1 MNKSQS
7 QQVVLVLSLALG
19 SVLAS
24 CSMLLGGDK
33 EFVDLDSTSGTS
45 GGMATGS
52 GGVSGE
58 VSSSSAS
65 GGFPAGSSAGGS
77 ATTTGQ
83 ASSTGGCSPGQGGCG
98 GSGSSS
104 SSASSSSS
112 SASSSSTGGPAPCG
126 AGTLGSL
133 IDTFTGNTL
142 DTAQWGN
149 YASGSGSSAV
159 QTNNQISVFVPGTAG
174 TSAGIYSQD
183 AWNLSLL
190 GCSASL
196 KVLDS
201 PKING
206 LTTFFLLSAKSD
218 DAYAIAFTQAGI
230 YLNMEVNGPGG
241 SKAFGQITYVKG
253 VHVYWRFRETPGS
266 GGEVHWDTSTDGVA
280 WQEHYKYPTSQVGFS
295 LVKARVN
302 FGLTGNGAPGTTV
315 HFDNFN
321 VAP

>member
-7 QQVVLVLSLALG
+7 QQVGLALSLALG

-24 CSMLLGGDK
+24 CSMILGGDK
-33 EFVDLDSTSGTS
+33 NFVDLDSTSTS
-45 GGMATGS
+45 GGIATGS
-52 GGVSGE
+52 GGASGE
-58 VSSSSAS
+58 VATGSSN
-65 GGFPAGSSAGGS
+65 GGFPAGSGTGA

-83 ASSTGGCSPGQGGCG
+83 GSSTGGCSPGQGGCG
-98 GSGSSS
+98 EAGTTGASS
-104 SSASSSSS
+104 SSASSS
-112 SASSSSTGGPAPCG
+112 ASSSSGGPAPCG

-133 IDTFTGNTL
+133 IDTFTGSTL
-142 DTAQWGN
+142 DAAQWGT
-149 YASGSGSSAV
+149 YAAGNGSSAT
-159 QTNNQISVFVPGTAG
+159 QTSNQISVFVPGDAG
-174 TSAGIYSQD
+174 SSAGIYAQD

-206 LTTFFLLSAKSD
+206 ITTFFLLSAKSD

-230 YLNMEVNGPGG
+230 YLNLEVNGPSGN
-241 SKAFGQITYVKG
+241 KAFGQITYVKG

-266 GGEVHWDTSTDGVA
+266 GGEVHWDTSTDGVT
-280 WQEHYKYPTSQVGFS
+280 WQEQFKYATSKIGFS
-295 LVKARVN
+295 LDKARVN